1 MSSSGSPAE
10 TATIDRTQYATIR
23 HQLATTNSSNHA
35 ALFYRS
41 RCEKRAAATAFLD
54 IGLQND
60 EKCLYIYDES
70 DPGTLEKQ
78 FRSVGIDPSAKRS
91 SGALEFVDGREF
103 YVEDGFDPEKM
114 VRKVEAAA
122 DIALDEG
129 YSSLRAAGENTWS
142 FGLDETFDA
151 IIEFEAT
158 FDRDCSS
165 LPAQTLCQYNLTRFS
180 EEAIIKALRTHEHL
194 IYRNTVCK
202 NPYYVHPEEY
212 LSEDD
217 GMEGA
222 VAVLEQAYD
231 LSKSRQAVK
240 AHEQRLEVINR
251 IFRHNIRND
260 MNVLLNYLE
269 LFERKGWVAPEGREN
284 LQTMRETLEQFID
297 TSKRARHIEQTIQD
311 SEVASFDIVPVVE
324 DCVAD
329 LRTGFP
335 DATIDISTPDAVT
348 VVADQ
353 HIDVA
358 LTELCENALIHAKS
372 DRPTVSVDVTAT
384 EVPGSVCF
392 TVENE
397 GDIPAAT
404 RAAITEGSEKP
415 LQHSSGLG
423 LWLVKWLVEQSYGQL
438 SLCET
443 DDLCQVQVRLP
454 TTVPDTFGE

>member
-1 MSSSGSPAE
+1 MSSSGSPTE
-10 TATIDRTQYATIR
+10 TPTIDRTQYATVR
-23 HQLATTNSSNHA
+23 HQLATTDSSDHA

-41 RCEKRAAATAFLD
+41 RYEKRAAATAFLD

-60 EKCLYIYDES
+60 EKCLYLYDES
-70 DPGTLEKQ
+70 DPGTLEEQ
-78 FRSVGIDPSAKRS
+78 FRSVGIDPSAKRA

-114 VRKVEAAA
+114 VRKIEAAA
-122 DIALDEG
+122 DVALDEG

-151 IIEFEAT
+151 VIEFEAA

-165 LPAQTLCQYNLTRFS
+165 LPAQTLCQYNLSRFD

-202 NPYYVHPEEY
+202 NPYYIHPEEY
-212 LSEDD
+212 LSEAD
-217 GMEGA
+217 GMDGA

-231 LSKSRQAVK
+231 LSKSRETVR
-240 AHEQRLEVINR
+240 AHQQRLEVINR

-269 LFERKGWVAPEGREN
+269 LFERKGWVAPEARDN
-284 LQTMRETLEQFID
+284 LQTMRETLQKFID
-297 TSKRARHIEQTIQD
+297 TSRRARHIEQTVQD
-311 SEVASFDIVPVVE
+311 SGVASFDIVPVVE
-324 DCVAD
+324 SCVAD
-329 LRTGFP
+329 LREEFP
-335 DATIDISTPDAVT
+335 DATIDISAPDAMT
-348 VVADQ
+348 VVADR

-358 LTELCENALIHAKS
+358 LTELRENAIVHAS
-372 DRPTVSVDVTAT
+372 GDQPTVSINVTAA
-384 EVPGSVCF
+384 EVPGSVCL

-397 GDIPAAT
+397 GDIPPAT
-404 RAAITEGSEKP
+404 QAAITEGSEKP

-438 SLCET
+438 SLCEA
-443 DDLCQVQVRLP
+443 DGLCQVQVRLP
-454 TTVPDTFGE
+454 TTVPDTFGK